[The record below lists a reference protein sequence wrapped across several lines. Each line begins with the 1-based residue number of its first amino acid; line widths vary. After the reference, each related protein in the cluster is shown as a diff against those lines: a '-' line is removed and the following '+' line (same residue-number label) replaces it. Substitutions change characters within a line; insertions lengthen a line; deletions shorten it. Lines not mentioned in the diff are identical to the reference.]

1 MGHIVE
7 LGSKAQMA
15 LEAQCRTIVYVDL
28 VLCLEL
34 FGYKFAL
41 ICDSVVLILNLIS
54 IIVIKKIFVK
64 SMGLTRSMWVVLDI
78 WNFFN

>member
-1 MGHIVE
+1 MSGIVGHIVE
-7 LGSKAQMA
+7 LGSKAQ
-15 LEAQCRTIVYVDL
+15 CRTIVYVGL

-34 FGYKFAL
+34 FGYKFTL
-41 ICDSVVLILNLIS
+41 ICDSVVLILNLIL
-54 IIVIKKIFVK
+54 IIVIKKKFVK

>member
-15 LEAQCRTIVYVDL
+15 LEAQCRTIVYVGL

-41 ICDSVVLILNLIS
+41 ICGGVVPMLNLI
-54 IIVIKKIFVK
+54 
-64 SMGLTRSMWVVLDI
+64 
-78 WNFFN
+78 